1 MMFVII
7 TISSASYVRYQYL
20 FSQVVMFGNSI
31 IEWWAEPLPIVTK
44 AVDHTKRTMSKGW
57 GDAYQ
62 TLPELWVPFARG
74 AKPIGD
80 FGLVYHR
87 LPILRSEFEPAEVML
102 YQSLPPHRRHNTHL
116 IRVCVIWC
124 YNDLVIKHSDW
135 LWLGPNLTSN
145 LIDAWCNRLWLGHM
159 FWTWCGQGCGTCD
172 AQSMTCER
180 HRTLDLGRLV

>member
-44 AVDHTKRTMSKGW
+44 GGNHTKRTMSKGW

-62 TLPELWVPFARG
+62 TLPESWVPFARG
-74 AKPIGD
+74 AKTIGD
-80 FGLVYHR
+80 FGMVYQR
-87 LPILRSEFEPAEVML
+87 LPILRSGSRPIVAGL

-116 IRVCVIWC
+116 IRVCVMLG
-124 YNDLVIKHSDW
+124 YNG
-135 LWLGPNLTSN
+135 LWLISMAYWWGNDRHLYDVGV
-145 LIDAWCNRLWLGHM
+145 LWVRLAIIVYELLCLAYGM
-159 FWTWCGQGCGTCD
+159 EV
-172 AQSMTCER
+172 ER
-180 HRTLDLGRLV
+180 VLA